1 MSGRAILGAEFTIV
15 DLLSVGGKL
24 RDRGI
29 IKFTPCGKVTAFERL
44 KIVLALPLR
53 RT

>member
-15 DLLSVGGKL
+15 DLSSVGKL

-29 IKFTPCGKVTAFERL
+29 IKSRQCGKVTASERL
-44 KIVLALPLR
+44 KIVLALALR